1 MTKEIIL
8 TGTVPND
15 GTGDT
20 IRESFI
26 KTNHNFTEL
35 YGRTAGPTGPTGPT
49 STVPGP
55 TGPTGAAS
63 TVPGPT
69 GPTGPA
75 GPGALWN
82 FTSAYNGGASY
93 AVGDLAT
100 YGGETW
106 YRIHANG
113 GNTGDTPVEGT
124 FWTMIAS
131 SGAVDPTLSG
141 STSAYATKRVL
152 QYNEVTGAITYSNT
166 LDAVSPYIT
175 GYGAEIHVS
184 PVAFDNSGNGTIG
197 DPVKTIAQA
206 QVLAALAFETTGV
219 GERKTIVL
227 HPGNYAENVTINTQ
241 FTFLTTRE
249 SIGKNATL
257 SGTLT
262 ISKGCT
268 IHGLKIT
275 NLVIDATSAFGT
287 VDIVGCAISTATT
300 KTSTAYA
307 NFRACDLSVSSLS
320 ITGGGIVALV
330 GGNYGTVT
338 VNNASASV
346 LAKAVVTMGPVT
358 LTAGTLQLAET
369 VVYSATDTS
378 NAITQSAGSVVTLY
392 NSQTLIPALTSVAR
406 NSFGG
411 YYSIINSVYDKTNT
425 TFGGISLS
433 SVSYNQLVNADRLTL
448 NGSTSGSTILNA
460 TAVAG
465 TTTLTLPSATDTLV
479 GRTTTD
485 TLTNKTLSSAVL
497 SGTLT
502 AGGGV
507 GTSGYVLTSTGSGV
521 NWSDISYTASTP
533 ANWTGTAPS
542 TMQAAVDRLA
552 VVVKALNGGV
562 GA

>member
-1 MTKEIIL
+1 M
-8 TGTVPND
+8 
-15 GTGDT
+15 
-20 IRESFI
+20 
-26 KTNHNFTEL
+26 
-35 YGRTAGPTGPTGPT
+35 
-49 STVPGP
+49 
-55 TGPTGAAS
+55 
-63 TVPGPT
+63 
-69 GPTGPA
+69 
-75 GPGALWN
+75 
-82 FTSAYNGGASY
+82 
-93 AVGDLAT
+93 
-100 YGGETW
+100 
-106 YRIHANG
+106 
-113 GNTGDTPVEGT
+113 
-124 FWTMIAS
+124 
-131 SGAVDPTLSG
+131 DP
-141 STSAYATKRVL
+141 
-152 QYNEVTGAITYSNT
+152 
-166 LDAVSPYIT
+166 
-175 GYGAEIHVS
+175 
-184 PVAFDNSGNGTIG
+184 FDNSGNGTIG
-197 DPVKTIAQA
+197 DPVKTIARAQA
-206 QVLAALAFETTGV
+206 LAALAFETTGV

-227 HPGNYAENVTINTQ
+227 HPGNYAEDVTINTQ

-249 SIGKNATL
+249 LIGKNTTL

-268 IHGLKIT
+268 IDGLKIT

-287 VDIVGCAISTATT
+287 VDIIGCTVSTATT

-369 VVYSATDTS
+369 VVYSATNTS

-411 YYSIINSVYDKTNT
+411 YYSIINSVYDKINT

-479 GRTTTD
+479 GRATTD

-542 TMQAAVDRLA
+542 TMQTALDRLA